1 MCKLIMDIKRI
12 NKILEEFK
20 IINEVYNIC
29 LIKYYYLNYLIM
41 IKLLL
46 FIYFND

>member
-1 MCKLIMDIKRI
+1 MDIKRI
-12 NKILEEFK
+12 NRILEEFK

-41 IKLLL
+41 IKLL
-46 FIYFND
+46 FIYFSD